1 MINENK
7 SKLKKINISGFKSID
22 NKRNNALKLDLADIN
37 IIIGPNGAGKSNL
50 ISFFKMLNNMMTGA
64 LQTYIGQNGSAEYF
78 FHFGSKKTPI
88 IRADLEF
95 INQKNKDVYSFSLVK
110 AVQDSLIFSTEAI
123 TWNDRKIELAS
134 GQKESY
140 LTSENVSYSSE
151 KIVKMILSNCRAFQ
165 FHDTS
170 STSHIRNTVRIDNN
184 RRIMSDGGNI
194 AAYLYM
200 LKNKS
205 DLYRKYYNRI
215 IEKIQ
220 LVIPQFNDFILE
232 PSALNDNYIK
242 LQWCEKDELDYILG
256 SDQLSDGSIR
266 FIALASLF
274 LQPPDMLP
282 NVIIIDEPELGLHPQ
297 AIDILASMIKT
308 AAQHSQIIV
317 ATQSERLIDSFA
329 PEQII
334 VAQYNN
340 QKKCSE
346 FKKLNSEEL
355 TDWLKDYS
363 LSELWD
369 KNVLGGQ
376 P

>member
-1 MINENK
+1 MKNENK
-7 SKLKKINISGFKSID
+7 SKLKKIKISGFKSISGDKD
-22 NKRNNALKLDLADIN
+22 NSLNLDLSDIN

-64 LQTYIGQNGSAEYF
+64 FQTFVGQNGYAENF
-78 FHFGSKKTPI
+78 FHFGSKKTSI
-88 IRADLEF
+88 IHTDLEF
-95 INQKNKDVYSFSLVK
+95 TNSKNKDIYSFSLVK
-110 AVQDSLIFSTEAI
+110 AVQDSLIFSTESI
-123 TWNDRKIELAS
+123 IWNDKKHELAS

-140 LTSENVSYSSE
+140 LLSDKAIYTSE
-151 KIVKMILSNCRAFQ
+151 KIVKLILSNCRAYQ

-170 STSHIRNTVRIDNN
+170 DASHIRNSTQIDNN

-200 LKNKS
+200 LKNKTP
-205 DLYRKYYNRI
+205 LYQKYYNRI
-215 IEKIQ
+215 IERIRF
-220 LVIPQFNDFILE
+220 VIPQFNDFILE
-232 PSALNDNYIK
+232 PETLNEEYIK
-242 LQWCEKDELDYILG
+242 LRWTEKGENEYTMG
-256 SDQLSDGSIR
+256 SNQLSDGSIR
-266 FIALASLF
+266 FIALATLF
-274 LQPPDMLP
+274 LQPPELLP

-297 AIDILASMIKT
+297 AIDILASMIKV

-317 ATQSERLIDSFA
+317 ATQSARLIDSFN

-340 QKKCSE
+340 IKKCSE
-346 FKKLNSEEL
+346 FRKLKSEEL
-355 TDWLKDYS
+355 SDWLKEYS

>member
-215 IEKIQ
+215 IEKIR